1 MWLALC
7 APAAAQTVYKCMGPD
22 GAVFQSTPCGAGQQ
36 QERAYGGEAYAT
48 TPQRQAQIEREQ
60 ARAQAVVRRNA
71 GGAGRASTPG
81 RRAIGAIQLRPGQGP
96 ARPRNAGS
104 RQPPYV
110 RADLVLGHRG
120 QQVMQPSPLTD
131 RMPATGEAANDHDIG
146 QRRGV
151 GA

>member
-71 GGAGRASTPG
+71 GGAGRASTP
-81 RRAIGAIQLRPGQGP
+81 
-96 ARPRNAGS
+96 
-104 RQPPYV
+104 
-110 RADLVLGHRG
+110 
-120 QQVMQPSPLTD
+120 
-131 RMPATGEAANDHDIG
+131 
-146 QRRGV
+146 V
-151 GA
+151 GAQSGQSSCDRVKAQRDRAMQALGNRRTYEQISYWATEVSKACNHRR